1 MKNIHQPIKDIISY
15 YASKL
20 SNQEVLDILQKNSIE
35 SKREAKDILL
45 FLDSM
50 CIEISKDAQNN
61 TLVLRQPIKTVDAEK
76 VCDIIEDY
84 IEAIG
89 YGNDA
94 N

>member
-1 MKNIHQPIKDIISY
+1 MKNIHQPIKDIMSY